1 MGVKE
6 RQREKEKEK
15 AEQEAVEDI
24 AEEVEGVELQ
34 SLEETH
40 RPEVHII
47 EREATITP
55 EEVSA
60 EAETVIVEETKPA
73 TVEIVLLPPWGSIS
87 ETEWMY
93 GIPPREEDRQM
104 WAEEWADFLLGWAE
118 ANGVHVLSVTMF
130 IKNAPFKDIAGK
142 VDSFLLIG
150 EVLVQKEIAEW
161 LDEAKRQL
169 RVYWRYLEDWAD
181 IVYQWALKTGKLRLD
196 IKSIIIQEEKQD
208 FASLPEKDLRVIMK
222 IMVDRQLAEWVEREK
237 GAIKV
242 KV

>member
-1 MGVKE
+1 MGVREK
-6 RQREKEKEK
+6 RREKEKEK
-15 AEQEAVEDI
+15 AEQDSAEDKVEESGA
-24 AEEVEGVELQ
+24 AESQ
-34 SLEETH
+34 SVVETH
-40 RPEVHII
+40 RPQVHII
-47 EREATITP
+47 EQKATVTP
-55 EEVSA
+55 EGVSA
-60 EAETVIVEETKPA
+60 EVDTVSVEEAKPT
-73 TVEIVLLPPWGSIS
+73 TVEIVLLPPWGGVN

-93 GIPPREEDRQM
+93 SIPPREEDRQM

-181 IVYQWALKTGKLRLD
+181 IVYQWVLKTGKLRLD

-208 FASLPEKDLRVIMK
+208 FASLPEKDLRVILK
-222 IMVDRQLAEWVEREK
+222 IMVDRRLAEWVDREK

>member
-1 MGVKE
+1 MGVRE

-15 AEQEAVEDI
+15 AEQEAVEDKV
-24 AEEVEGVELQ
+24 EEVEVVESQ
-34 SLEETH
+34 SVEETH
-40 RPEVHII
+40 RPEVRII
-47 EREATITP
+47 EQEATITP

-60 EAETVIVEETKPA
+60 EAETVSVEETKPA
-73 TVEIVLLPPWGSIS
+73 TVEIVLLPPWGSVS

-93 GIPPREEDRQM
+93 SIPPREEDRQM

-169 RVYWRYLEDWAD
+169 RVYWRYLEDWTD

-196 IKSIIIQEEKQD
+196 IKSIVIQEEKQD

-222 IMVDRQLAEWVEREK
+222 IMVDRRLADWIDRKK

>member
-1 MGVKE
+1 
-6 RQREKEKEK
+6 
-15 AEQEAVEDI
+15 
-24 AEEVEGVELQ
+24 
-34 SLEETH
+34 
-40 RPEVHII
+40 
-47 EREATITP
+47 
-55 EEVSA
+55 
-60 EAETVIVEETKPA
+60 
-73 TVEIVLLPPWGSIS
+73 
-87 ETEWMY
+87 
-93 GIPPREEDRQM
+93 M

-130 IKNAPFKDIAGK
+130 IKNAPFKDMAGK

-181 IVYQWALKTGKLRLD
+181 IVYQWALKTGNLRLD

-222 IMVDRQLAEWVEREK
+222 IMVDRRLADWVDKKK

>member
-1 MGVKE
+1 LGVRE
-6 RQREKEKEK
+6 RQREKEREK
-15 AEQEAVEDI
+15 AEQEALEDKV
-24 AEEVEGVELQ
+24 EEVEVVESQ
-34 SLEETH
+34 SVDESH
-40 RPEVHII
+40 RPAVHII
-47 EREATITP
+47 EQEATVTP
-55 EEVSA
+55 QEVSA
-60 EAETVIVEETKPA
+60 EAETVTVEDTKPA
-73 TVEIVLLPPWGSIS
+73 TVEIVLLPPWGSVS

-93 GIPPREEDRQM
+93 SIPPREEDRQM

-118 ANGVHVLSVTMF
+118 ENGVHVLSVTMF

-181 IVYQWALKTGKLRLD
+181 IIYQWALKTGKLRLD

-222 IMVDRQLAEWVEREK
+222 IMVDRRLADWVDRKK